1 MNGWNLS
8 TFPMYHVKGLWKNT
22 NKNNNTKTKGE
33 KVETDKRKR
42 RRKRRKKKKR
52 RRRRNSTRGWSV
64 HQHYLVRHSTAVRPP
79 PHHQIG
85 SDRLVLLHFFFF
97 FFWFNFIV
105 RIGFC
110 FVFGLFETY
119 FESEAKLDRLVLPSS
134 CVSFYFVFLFFFF
147 FFFFKV
153 QIQREPWETV
163 WSRFSEPCG

>member
-42 RRKRRKKKKR
+42 RRKRRKKKKEKKIADSPEFTVSLTELQLIFHDSCHLLRPLPHR
-52 RRRRNSTRGWSV
+52 RSSST
-64 HQHYLVRHSTAVRPP
+64 PP
-79 PHHQIG
+79 PDWVR
-85 SDRLVLLHFFFF
+85 SACSSSFFF

-134 CVSFYFVFLFFFF
+134 CVSFYFVFL
-147 FFFFKV
+147 
-153 QIQREPWETV
+153 
-163 WSRFSEPCG
+163 C